1 MSSFKRFIP
10 RAVLVGPGMGYWIV
24 FFFAPI
30 GLLLAYSFLERGP
43 FGGVIAEFTW
53 GNYPRLF
60 DPLYLK
66 VLLTSV
72 RIALVAT
79 SIALLL
85 GYPAAYFIANASKR
99 WRVPLLFLVILPFWT
114 SFLIRTYAWM
124 VLLSPVGL
132 INKAL
137 IGIGLIDDPLPLL
150 YNELAIVIGLV
161 YAYIPLMIL
170 PLFASLERLGGEL
183 REASADLFASPFESF
198 RTITLPLTLPG
209 IVAGCIFVF
218 VPSLGNFII
227 PDLLG
232 GGRKVMIGN
241 LIQQQ
246 FLQARDW
253 PFGAVLAIAVVVLM
267 LLLLGVQAQ
276 VLRREQATES

>member
-1 MSSFKRFIP
+1 MSPLKRFIP
-10 RAVLVGPGMGYWIV
+10 RAVLVGPGMTYWMV
-24 FFFAPI
+24 FFLAPI

-43 FGGVIAEFTW
+43 FGGVIGKFTW
-53 GNYPRLF
+53 GNYPRVF

-85 GYPAAYFIANASKR
+85 GYPAAYFIANASPR

-124 VLLSPVGL
+124 VLLAPVGL

-137 IGIGLIDDPLPLL
+137 TGIGLIDDPFPLL

-161 YAYIPLMIL
+161 YAYIPLMVL

-183 REASADLFASPFESF
+183 REASADLFSSPFETF

-267 LLLLGVQAQ
+267 LLLLGIQAQ
-276 VLRREQATES
+276 VLRREQAGES

>member
-1 MSSFKRFIP
+1 MSFFKRLIP
-10 RAVLVGPGMGYWIV
+10 RAVLVGPGMSYWV
-24 FFFAPI
+24 LFFLAPI
-30 GLLLAYSFLERGP
+30 GLLLAYSFLEPGP
-43 FGGVIAEFTW
+43 FGGVIGEFTW
-53 GNYPRLF
+53 ANYPRLF
-60 DPLYLK
+60 DPIYLK

-72 RIALVAT
+72 RIAFVAT
-79 SIALLL
+79 FIALLL
-85 GYPAAYFIANASKR
+85 GYPAAYFIANAAPR
-99 WRVPLLFLVILPFWT
+99 WRVPLLILVILPFWT

-124 VLLSPVGL
+124 LLLAPVGL
-132 INKAL
+132 INKSL
-137 IGIGLIDDPLPLL
+137 IAVGLIDDPLSLL

-183 REASADLFASPFESF
+183 REASADLFSSPFETF
-198 RTITLPLTLPG
+198 RTVTLPLTLPG

-253 PFGAVLAIAVVVLM
+253 PFGAVLAIAVIAVM
-267 LLLLGVQAQ
+267 LLLLGIQAQ
-276 VLRREQATES
+276 VLRREQASES